1 MESGFYKINMQNKDI
16 VLVIEDIVM
25 SIVEYANNKGIQII
39 FDTNVEELIMG
50 VDINALEIIIL
61 NILSNSIKFTNYGGF
76 VYVDMVNKKSEKKL
90 DIIIKDTGIGIPKDK
105 MNLIFKRFNDVNK
118 EFVGNINGSGI
129 GLSMVRSMS
138 NLIGSNINVESEYG
152 KGSVFTIT
160 LDVKEAEAEN
170 YIYSDRRIE
179 NETLNVEKLIVEMED
194 IYR

>member
-1 MESGFYKINMQNKDI
+1 MESGFYEINMQNKDI

-25 SIVEYANNKGIQII
+25 SIVEYANNKGVQVI

-50 VDINALEIIIL
+50 VDVNALEIIIL
-61 NILSNSIKFTNYGGF
+61 NILSNSIKFTNQGGF
-76 VYVDMVNKKSEKKL
+76 IYVDIVNKKSEKKL
-90 DIIIKDTGIGIPKDK
+90 DIIIKDTGIGIPRDK

-118 EFVGNINGSGI
+118 EFVGNIHGSGI

-138 NLIGSNINVESEYG
+138 NLIGAKINVESEYG
-152 KGSVFTIT
+152 KGSMFTIT
-160 LDVKEAEAEN
+160 LDVKKAEMED
-170 YIYSDRRIE
+170 IYSNRCIE